1 MSEMAVESMSSPP
14 TEPPA
19 ATPAAP
25 DPSKLFENCELFINR
40 ELSWLRFNQRVLG
53 EVHDSTL
60 PVYERLKFL
69 TIVTSNLDEFFMV
82 RVAGLKQQLALGV
95 VETPADDML
104 PAEQLSAISAEG
116 HAMVGEVYRA
126 WQDEILAGLSA
137 IGVQIVQPD
146 AMTAEQRAA
155 GRAHYSSVVFPALTP
170 LAVDPGHP
178 FPHLRS
184 KSLNIAVT
192 VRKQGGRRRAGLN
205 GAALAVVQVP
215 SVLGRLVPLPSAT
228 GRSYVFLETLIAM
241 HLADLFPGYTVS
253 KTAVFR
259 VTRNWD
265 LLLDEEDSEDL
276 LSTIQDELRRRDRG
290 AAVRLE
296 IDSGAPADLVKT
308 LTSYLKLGAQDV
320 YPIPGPL
327 QLNDAAVLIEQ
338 DPRPETRYEPLT
350 PAVPHALKD
359 AETIVEVIAKRDVFL
374 HHPYESFDP
383 VVRFIQEAAEDPGV
397 LAIKQT
403 LYRTSGDSPIVR
415 ALYRAAENGKQV
427 TVLVEIMARFDEAN
441 NINWARRLEENGVHV
456 VFGLIGLKTHCKAAL
471 VVRREGAGIRR
482 YVHLGTGNYNPTTAR
497 QYTDMSLFTA
507 RPEVADDV
515 TALFNLLTG
524 YAEAP
529 VWKKLAVAPFTLQ
542 NRVCELID
550 REAARALAGEPA
562 RIVAK
567 MNALVDPVVIR
578 RLYAASQAGVDIDLL
593 VRGICCLRPGVPGV
607 SERIRVTSIVGRF
620 LEHSRVFAFGAGDR
634 AEVYLS
640 SADWMP
646 RNFIRRIEAMF
657 PVEAPELRARLLNEI
672 LAIQLQDN
680 VKAHRLTADG
690 SYVRV
695 PTTDPPV
702 RSQIVLLE
710 AARRA
715 AQIRV
720 VEPVIRHAAAPEIG
734 GDPMRAAAIA

>member
-1 MSEMAVESMSSPP
+1 MMETAVGSLPGPPPEPQTAPSS
-14 TEPPA
+14 A
-19 ATPAAP
+19 AE
-25 DPSKLFENCELFINR
+25 PSKLFDNRELFINR

-53 EVHDSTL
+53 EAHDATL

-95 VETPADDML
+95 VETPADDTL
-104 PAEQLSAISAEG
+104 PADQLAGISAEG

-126 WQDEILAGLSA
+126 WQDEIVAGLSA

-146 AMTAEQRAA
+146 AMTPEQRAA
-155 GRAHYSSVVFPALTP
+155 AREHYSSVVFPALTP

-192 VRKQGGRRRAGLN
+192 VRKQGGRRRSGLN
-205 GAALAVVQVP
+205 GASLAVVQVP
-215 SVLGRLVPLPSAT
+215 SVLGRLVPLPSAS
-228 GRSYVFLETLIAM
+228 GRAYVFLETLIAM
-241 HLADLFPGYTVS
+241 HFGDLFPGYTVS

-296 IDSGAPADLVKT
+296 IDSGAPAELVKT
-308 LTSYLKLGAQDV
+308 LTSYLKLGPQDV

-327 QLNDAAVLIEQ
+327 QLNDAAVLIDQ
-338 DPRPETRYEPLT
+338 DPRPETRYEPLA
-350 PAVPHALKD
+350 PIVPHALKD
-359 AETIVEVIAKRDVFL
+359 ADSIVDVIAKRDVLL

-383 VVRFIQEAAEDPGV
+383 VVRFIQEAAEDPNV

-403 LYRTSGDSPIVR
+403 LYRTSGDSPIVH

-427 TVLVEIMARFDEAN
+427 TVLVEIKARFDEAN

-482 YVHLGTGNYNPTTAR
+482 YVQLGTGNYNPTTAR
-497 QYTDMSLFTA
+497 QYTDLSLFTS

-529 VWKKLAVAPFTLQ
+529 AWKKLAVAPFTLQ
-542 NRVCELID
+542 DRIVELID
-550 REAARALAGEPA
+550 REAARARAGEPA
-562 RIVAK
+562 RIIAK

-578 RLYAASQAGVDIDLL
+578 RLYAASRAGVEIDLL
-593 VRGICCLRPGVPGV
+593 VRGICCLRPGVPGI

-646 RNFIRRIEAMF
+646 RNFIRRIEVMF
-657 PVEAPELRARLLNEI
+657 PVEAPELRARLLNEV
-672 LAIQLQDN
+672 LGVAMQDN
-680 VKAHRLTADG
+680 VKAHRLGPDG

-695 PTTDPPV
+695 PTTEPPV

-710 AARRA
+710 AARRT

-720 VEPVIRHAAAPEIG
+720 VQPVIRLAAAPDFG
-734 GDPMRAAAIA
+734 GGPIRAAAV